1 MMLKLKIELT
11 GDESDLLRY
20 LIFQSTDFTAF
31 NAKVFLTWL
40 NGSRNKRIKELIKIN
55 APQGNIYPERSF
67 PSLLKG
73 LVTICY
79 NFGTNFVTNSLQP
92 FLYES
97 DNIWIILWIYQLKL
111 FLLLGK
117 KLDLES
123 LKTFLKTANLEFDQ
137 NDFLELQFYLANNN
151 YLSLDDYQNLNQAKF
166 FIDIDNLLKCIQ
178 DNFKML
184 NLEDKHTTNELFFF

>member
-1 MMLKLKIELT
+1 M
-11 GDESDLLRY
+11 
-20 LIFQSTDFTAF
+20 
-31 NAKVFLTWL
+31 
-40 NGSRNKRIKELIKIN
+40 
-55 APQGNIYPERSF
+55 
-67 PSLLKG
+67 
-73 LVTICY
+73 
-79 NFGTNFVTNSLQP
+79 
-92 FLYES
+92 
-97 DNIWIILWIYQLKL
+97 KL

>member
-97 DNIWIILWIYQLKL
+97 DNI
-111 FLLLGK
+111 
-117 KLDLES
+117 
-123 LKTFLKTANLEFDQ
+123 
-137 NDFLELQFYLANNN
+137 
-151 YLSLDDYQNLNQAKF
+151 
-166 FIDIDNLLKCIQ
+166 
-178 DNFKML
+178 
-184 NLEDKHTTNELFFF
+184 